1 MHYVA
6 KMAKTSEDHQS
17 NSRLGA
23 LGESLVQTFLLEY
36 ADFVYPTQDKHPA
49 DILLETNGRKYTVQV
64 KTRRESKQG
73 KYTFAS
79 ETSRQMSEVY
89 KNYHCD
95 ILAFV
100 FYSQEHK
107 RIIFKPNTTSQ
118 TYFTFDKKIITP
130 TLEIDSLQETLDAL
144 SQVPVL
150 NPLK

>member
-1 MHYVA
+1 MPR
-6 KMAKTSEDHQS
+6 KTSEDHQN

-23 LGESLVQTFLLEY
+23 FGESLVQTFLLEY

-49 DILLETNGRKYTVQV
+49 DLMVEFANAKYTVQV
-64 KTRRESKQG
+64 KSRRESKEG

-79 ETSRQMSEVY
+79 ETSRAMSETY

-100 FYSQEHK
+100 FFSEEHK
-107 RIIFKPNTTSQ
+107 RILFKPNTTSQ

-130 TLEIDSLQETLDAL
+130 NLEIDSLQETLDTL

>member
-1 MHYVA
+1 MP
-6 KMAKTSEDHQS
+6 KKTSEDHQS

-36 ADFVYPTQDKHPA
+36 ADFCYATQEKHPA
-49 DILLETNGRKYTVQV
+49 DLMVEFANAKYTVQV
-64 KTRRESKQG
+64 KSRRESKEG

-79 ETSRQMSEVY
+79 ETSRSMSEIY

-100 FYSQEHK
+100 FFSQEHK
-107 RIIFKPNTTSQ
+107 RILFKPNTTSQ

-130 TLEIDSLQETLDAL
+130 TLEIDSLQETLDTL

>member
-1 MHYVA
+1 MPR
-6 KMAKTSEDHQS
+6 KTSEDHQN

-23 LGESLVQTFLLEY
+23 FGESLVQTFLLEY

-49 DILLETNGRKYTVQV
+49 DLMVEFANAKYTVQV
-64 KTRRESKQG
+64 KSRRESKEG

-79 ETSRQMSEVY
+79 DTSRAMSETY

-100 FYSQEHK
+100 FFSEEHK

-130 TLEIDSLQETLDAL
+130 NLEIDSLQETLDTL

>member
-1 MHYVA
+1 MP
-6 KMAKTSEDHQS
+6 KKTSEDHQS

-36 ADFVYPTQDKHPA
+36 ADFCYSTQEKHTA
-49 DILLETNGRKYTVQV
+49 DLMVEFANAKYTVQG
-64 KTRRESKQG
+64 KSRRESKEG

-79 ETSRQMSEVY
+79 ETSRAMSEIY

-100 FYSQEHK
+100 FFSQEHK
-107 RIIFKPNTTSQ
+107 RILFKPNTTSQ

-130 TLEIDSLQETLDAL
+130 NLEIDSLQETLDTL

>member
-1 MHYVA
+1 MPR
-6 KMAKTSEDHQS
+6 KTSEDHQN

-23 LGESLVQTFLLEY
+23 FGESLVQTFLLEY

-49 DILLETNGRKYTVQV
+49 DLMVEFANAKYTVQV
-64 KTRRESKQG
+64 KSRRESKEG

-79 ETSRQMSEVY
+79 ETSRSMSETY

-100 FYSQEHK
+100 FFSEEHK

-130 TLEIDSLQETLDAL
+130 TLEIDSLQETLDTL

>member
-73 KYTFAS
+73 KYTFAAD
-79 ETSRQMSEVY
+79 TSRQMSEVY

-107 RIIFKPNTTSQ
+107 RIIFKSNTTSQ